1 MNLNI
6 FTQQDTRIALF
17 ILPVYFGILNYALF
31 GSAYFEH
38 FDVFLLATVSIIIFW
53 TPAYFLHAVPALW
66 LRQRFPYIRQTALRL
81 CLAWSVHVLMSSTM
95 ILGFFY
101 SYEWVHF
108 PGYTFDAARLHVTL
122 IFSAIG
128 NLIVN
133 VVHESIYTFEQWDT
147 ALREAD
153 QLQQA
158 NLRSQLEGLK
168 GQISPHFLFNA
179 LNSLSSLIEEDPDQA
194 QQFID
199 EMSSVYRYLLRANET
214 ELTTLDQELA
224 FTRSYFH
231 LLRTRHGEH
240 LRLEEAVDEKYYT
253 YQLPPLTLQLLLE
266 NAVKHN
272 IILPE
277 QPLHIRI
284 ETRDDGRLVVQN
296 NLQRKPV
303 HALSNQVGLSNI
315 INKYRLLG
323 KGEIDVRDEAPYFT
337 VTIPLIRDITFSE
350 SHATASNIALA
361 KR

>member
-6 FTQQDTRIALF
+6 FTQQDTRIALI

-31 GSAYFEH
+31 GPTYFEQL
-38 FDVFLLATVSIIIFW
+38 DVFLLATISIIIFW

-66 LRQRFPYIRQTALRL
+66 LRQRFPNIRQTPLRL
-81 CLAWSVHVLMSSTM
+81 VLAWSIHVVMSSTM

-101 SYEWVHF
+101 GYKWVHF
-108 PGYTFDAARLHVTL
+108 PGYVFDETRLQLTL
-122 IFSAIG
+122 IISAIA

-133 VVHESIYTFEQWDT
+133 VVHESIYTFEQWDA

-158 NLRSQLEGLK
+158 NLRSQLDGLK

-179 LNSLSSLIEEDPDQA
+179 LNSLSSLIEDDPEQA
-194 QQFID
+194 QHFID

-214 ELTTLDQELA
+214 ELTTLAQELA

-240 LRLEEAVDEKYYT
+240 LRLEEIIDEQYLT

-284 ETRDDGRLVVQN
+284 ETHGDGRLVVQN
-296 NLQRKPV
+296 NLQRKTV
-303 HALSNQVGLSNI
+303 HVLSNQVGLSNI

-323 KGEIDVRDEAPYFT
+323 NGDVEVRDEAPYFT
-337 VTIPLIRDITFSE
+337 VTLPLIRSRAFSE
-350 SHATASNIALA
+350 SPTAISNSV
-361 KR
+361 

>member
-6 FTQQDTRIALF
+6 FTQQDTRIALY
-17 ILPVYFGILNYALF
+17 ILPVYFGLLNYALF

-38 FDVFLLATVSIIIFW
+38 VNVFLPATIGIILFW

-66 LRQRFPYIRQTALRL
+66 LRKRFPHIRQTVLRL
-81 CLAWSVHVLMSSTM
+81 CLAWSIHVVMSSTM
-95 ILGFFY
+95 ILSFFY
-101 SYEWVHF
+101 GYAWAHF
-108 PGYTFDAARLHVTL
+108 PGYIFNETRLQWTL
-122 IFSAIG
+122 IISAIG
-128 NLIVN
+128 NLLVN
-133 VVHESIYTFEQWDT
+133 IVHESIYTFEQWDV

-158 NLRSQLEGLK
+158 NLRSQLDGLK

-194 QQFID
+194 QKFID

-214 ELTTLDQELA
+214 ELATLDQELR

-240 LRLEEAVDEKYYT
+240 LQLEEVIGEHYHS

-296 NLQRKPV
+296 NLQRKAI
-303 HALSNQVGLSNI
+303 HAVSNQVGLSNI

-323 KGEIDVRDEAPYFT
+323 VGDVDVMDEAPYFT
-337 VTIPLIRDITFSE
+337 VTLPLINSE
-350 SHATASNIALA
+350 KLVSVNA
-361 KR
+361 